1 MNTPDNKPTE
11 DVPEVHPEEKPVAG
25 SDGASGFQ
33 SRLGLPGK
41 VATAIAT
48 LGPLGMRMP
57 APGTWG
63 SGAGCLLYFLFFA
76 RYNNLDGWA
85 TYLGLAVAF
94 VVVAIVVCHFAEKH
108 LGVKDPGQIIFDEFA
123 AMPLVF
129 IGAESFVGGAGNYAW
144 VWFFGGFVLFR
155 LFDIIKPFGIKKL
168 QRLPGGIGIVV
179 DDLAAAAASCVAL
192 HLIHFLAKFFCA

>member
-1 MNTPDNKPTE
+1 MSTPDNKPPE
-11 DVPEVHPEEKPVAG
+11 DVPEVHSEEKPVARP
-25 SDGASGFQ
+25 DCASGFQ
-33 SRLGLPGK
+33 SRLGFPGK

-63 SGAGCLLYFLFFA
+63 SGAGWLLYAVLFA

-85 TYLGLAVAF
+85 TYVGLAVAF
-94 VVVAIVVCHFAEKH
+94 VVVAILVCHFAEKH

-144 VWFFGGFVLFR
+144 AWFLAGFGLFR
-155 LFDIIKPFGIKKL
+155 IFDIIKPFGIKKL
-168 QRLPGGIGIVV
+168 QKLPGGIGIVV
-179 DDLAAAAASCVAL
+179 DDLAAAAVSCVVL
-192 HLIHFLAKFFCA
+192 HLVHFLAKFFGA